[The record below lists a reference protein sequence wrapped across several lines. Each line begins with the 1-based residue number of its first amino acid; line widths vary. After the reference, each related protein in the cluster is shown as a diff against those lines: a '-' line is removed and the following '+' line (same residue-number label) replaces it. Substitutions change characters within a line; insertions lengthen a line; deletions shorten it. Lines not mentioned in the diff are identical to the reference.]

1 MVQLSIVIPHF
12 NRSLLLRQT
21 IDSVWRQQCDC
32 EVIIVD
38 DGSSESEFAAVL
50 SLQGPRLKVLR
61 REDGQRGPSRCRNLG
76 WQAASADLI
85 LFLDSDDLL
94 APWCAEQRLRAA
106 AESRADAMV
115 FPVMLFR
122 EQPGDWNTLWNRLE
136 GDDPAL
142 RFLTS
147 DPPWQTSSAL
157 WRRAALESIG
167 GFNEAV
173 MYGDDSEL
181 HARALICGVSFEIQT
196 AAMADVFIRRST
208 AARITNSVS
217 DALLNSRLERLRAT
231 SAWLVKCDREDYRQA
246 WQGQYFA
253 ECEFLLFGVPGSRQ
267 RQISVLAA
275 WRQDWSPAWQ
285 RHLAVAAYLWVGAV
299 CRSRAYLLLRIARR
313 LVMLLLP
320 GVYFAK
326 APGFENAPL
335 TTQEFDRLQK
345 LLQTELGDNGN
356 CRGIRAD

>member
-32 EVIIVD
+32 EVIVVD

-50 SLQGPRLKVLR
+50 SLQGPRLKVMR

-106 AESRADAMV
+106 AESRADALV

-122 EQPGDWNTLWNRLE
+122 EQPGDWNTLWNSLD

-142 RFLTS
+142 RFLLS
-147 DPPWQTSSAL
+147 DPPWQTTSVL
-157 WRRAALESIG
+157 WRRSTLVLLG

-181 HARALICGVSFEIQT
+181 HARALVGGVRFETPANQLPD
-196 AAMADVFIRRST
+196 AFIRRSGSL
-208 AARITNSVS
+208 RITNTAS
-217 DALLNSRLERLRAT
+217 AAMLQSRIQRLRET
-231 SAWLVKCDREDYRQA
+231 TLWLRQCKLAVYRTA
-246 WQGQYFA
+246 WQSRYFA
-253 ECEFLLFGVPGSRQ
+253 ECEYLLFNIPGSLQLQ
-267 RQISVLAA
+267 RQVLSA
-275 WRQDWSPAWQ
+275 WGEDWRPSL
-285 RHLAVAAYLWVGAV
+285 RIFLTVTVYLWIANV
-299 CRSRAYLLLRIARR
+299 CRSHVYLLLRIARR
-313 LVMLLLP
+313 LAMQILP
-320 GVYFAK
+320 SVYFAQSS
-326 APGFENAPL
+326 ALEHSPVPESTFRL
-335 TTQEFDRLQK
+335 LRDRLQASH
-345 LLQTELGDNGN
+345 QE
-356 CRGIRAD
+356 